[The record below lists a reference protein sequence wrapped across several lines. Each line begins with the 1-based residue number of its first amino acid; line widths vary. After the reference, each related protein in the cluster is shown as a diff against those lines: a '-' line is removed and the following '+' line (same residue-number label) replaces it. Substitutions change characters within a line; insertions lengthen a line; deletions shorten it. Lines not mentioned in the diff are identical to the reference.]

1 MTKRLF
7 TLIENG
13 GTGVQTV
20 SFNNLLMR
28 SPLHYTMTERR
39 FLYKLS
45 EAIKMRYEQMGL
57 KMRENWKNLVFKMT
71 DKDLA
76 SVGGKSNVVR
86 TYETI
91 RSLAQKSIIQF
102 H

>member
-1 MTKRLF
+1 
-7 TLIENG
+7 
-13 GTGVQTV
+13 
-20 SFNNLLMR
+20 
-28 SPLHYTMTERR
+28 
-39 FLYKLS
+39 
-45 EAIKMRYEQMGL
+45 MRYEKMGL
-57 KMRENWKNLVFKMT
+57 KMRENWNNLVFKMT

-91 RSLAQKSIIQF
+91 RSLAQKSIVQF